1 MMEEIQQEKMTLTL
15 PNDIF
20 TVRFMDITG
29 RMIMNMNYEKD
40 ASPLALEI
48 GNELNAGIYFI
59 EVANNSVKVVMKI
72 INE

>member
-1 MMEEIQQEKMTLTL
+1 MEEIQQEKMTLTL
-15 PNDIF
+15 PNDIS

-48 GNELNAGIYFI
+48 GNELKAGICFI

>member
-1 MMEEIQQEKMTLTL
+1 MMEEIQQEKITLTL
-15 PNDIF
+15 PNDF
-20 TVRFMDITG
+20 STVRFMDITG

-59 EVANNSVKVVMKI
+59 EVANNSVKVVKKI

>member
-1 MMEEIQQEKMTLTL
+1 MEEIQQEKITLTL
-15 PNDIF
+15 PNDF
-20 TVRFMDITG
+20 STVRFMDITG

-59 EVANNSVKVVMKI
+59 EVANNSVKVVKKI